1 MANKKPSLFDL
12 VSAAEDVQEELIVV
26 PEWGGVSILFR
37 GMSLA
42 ALQVLEG
49 VNVKAAQQGNMD
61 QIVRLLQATAC
72 DPDTKMPV
80 FGGDVGGNMLRVKNG
95 EVLLRLVN
103 EGALV
108 VLGMDEDETSGK
120 DSSSTETEVPAT
132 A

>member
-1 MANKKPSLFDL
+1 MAKKPSLFDL

-26 PEWGGVSILFR
+26 PEWGNVSILFR

-49 VNVKAAQQGNMD
+49 INVKAAQQGNMD